1 MAVNELLSP
10 IYTSS
15 LLQLLATNFPDHRFV
30 ESQTKDVGFA
40 GTHSIIALGHSLGV
54 VRALSIFCVDFAFIA
69 RLIHLPVP
77 LPHLVYPKIM
87 LSKG

>member
-1 MAVNELLSP
+1 MVVNELLSP

-15 LLQLLATNFPDHRFV
+15 LLKLLATNLPDHRFV

-54 VRALSIFCVDFAFIA
+54 VRALSIFCVAVRTFKTLHSRNSEQQKHAC
-69 RLIHLPVP
+69 PVRV
-77 LPHLVYPKIM
+77 LDL
-87 LSKG
+87 